1 VRSDA
6 LLVWNGSVAQPA
18 AAEQDAEGAEGGREG
33 APVSAG
39 DAQAAPDVG
48 SPAVA
53 GLPLAGL

>member
-1 VRSDA
+1 VRSEA

-18 AAEQDAEGAEGGREG
+18 AAEQDADGAEGTRQG
-33 APVSAG
+33 APGSAG
-39 DAQAAPDVG
+39 DAQPAPEMG